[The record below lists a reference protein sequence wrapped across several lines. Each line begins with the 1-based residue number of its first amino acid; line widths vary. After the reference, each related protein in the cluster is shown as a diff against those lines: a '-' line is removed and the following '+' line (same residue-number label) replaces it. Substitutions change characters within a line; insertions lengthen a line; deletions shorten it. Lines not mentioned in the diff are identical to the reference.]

1 MDRDKGDRGE
11 IGPTKCLTRPRPAA
25 RRQLHGWP
33 GPAGHAILPW
43 LGRRE
48 PRHIQEEAQC
58 AACAHARGGFPKEHA
73 CHPKLLRTSGD
84 PRDEGLQR
92 DETQA
97 RLVAEAQQRQQ
108 QPKRHAAPAGWPP
121 SDEPAAAPAPALTV
135 HDLYSGAPVVTEA
148 PAGDGGLQSLH
159 DSHATWS
166 RRVKKNGSAN
176 GHRHSGS
183 HCRAYP
189 NPSSNPNPNPDPD
202 PSPSPSPN
210 PSPSPSPSLT

>member
-1 MDRDKGDRGE
+1 M
-11 IGPTKCLTRPRPAA
+11 PTKHNSPRPRPAA
-25 RRQLHGWP
+25 RRQLHGWA

-58 AACAHARGGFPKEHA
+58 AACAHARSGFPKEHA

-108 QPKRHAAPAGWPP
+108 QPKRHATPAGWPP

-166 RRVKKNGSAN
+166 RTVKNGSAN
-176 GHRHSGS
+176 GR
-183 HCRAYP
+183 
-189 NPSSNPNPNPDPD
+189 
-202 PSPSPSPN
+202 
-210 PSPSPSPSLT
+210 PSLWEPLSPRP

>member
-1 MDRDKGDRGE
+1 MRR
-11 IGPTKCLTRPRPAA
+11 LRA
-25 RRQLHGWP
+25 RRE
-33 GPAGHAILPW
+33 W
-43 LGRRE
+43 LS
-48 PRHIQEEAQC
+48 
-58 AACAHARGGFPKEHA
+58 PKEHA

-166 RRVKKNGSAN
+166 RTVKSGSAN
-176 GHRHSGS
+176 GH
-183 HCRAYP
+183 
-189 NPSSNPNPNPDPD
+189 
-202 PSPSPSPN
+202 
-210 PSPSPSPSLT
+210 PSLWGPLSPRP

>member
-1 MDRDKGDRGE
+1 MHQRR
-11 IGPTKCLTRPRPAA
+11 PTPAA
-25 RRQLHGWP
+25 AGCTAPVHGWA

-58 AACAHARGGFPKEHA
+58 AACAHAQSGFPPRSA
-73 CHPKLLRTSGD
+73 CVTPSSSALAGD
-84 PRDEGLQR
+84 PEALQR

-166 RRVKKNGSAN
+166 RKVKSGSAN
-176 GHRHSGS
+176 GH
-183 HCRAYP
+183 
-189 NPSSNPNPNPDPD
+189 
-202 PSPSPSPN
+202 
-210 PSPSPSPSLT
+210 PSLWEPLSRRP